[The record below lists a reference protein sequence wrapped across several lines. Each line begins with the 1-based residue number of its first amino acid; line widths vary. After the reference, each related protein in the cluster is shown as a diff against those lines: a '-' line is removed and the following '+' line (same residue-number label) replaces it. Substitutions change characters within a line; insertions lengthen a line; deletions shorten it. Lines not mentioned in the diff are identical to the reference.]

1 MKTLIFRI
9 IPICLLIALAF
20 TGCASRGSE
29 FLGSLV
35 NTQNPKD
42 TFVVTRNGDTYLIVA
57 QGQKPGVGAIYKDGS
72 LEVKGVLLSA
82 DLTYV
87 KRTDTIIAPGFWGQA
102 EYKRQK

>member
-1 MKTLIFRI
+1 
-9 IPICLLIALAF
+9 
-20 TGCASRGSE
+20 
-29 FLGSLV
+29 
-35 NTQNPKD
+35 
-42 TFVVTRNGDTYLIVA
+42 
-57 QGQKPGVGAIYKDGS
+57 VGAVYKDGS